1 MTAAAFAAFA
11 PFTLL
16 GTVTIVVM
24 LLIAVRRSHRLA
36 ALSTIVGL
44 MLCCV
49 ALPLAAPASAT
60 AVTPLFVVDGTAL
73 FYSGLV
79 IGSALIV
86 AILSYAYLDGS
97 TQGPPEEYYLLL
109 LTATLGAAVLPA
121 SVHFTSFFLGLET
134 LSISLLGLIA
144 YASPREEAAEAG
156 IKYLVIGGAS
166 SAFLLFGMA
175 LIYADLGTLS
185 FARIGTLAHAGGP
198 PDLYRL
204 VGVAMIITGVGFK
217 LSLVP
222 FHMWTPDIYEGAP
235 APIAGF
241 VAVVSKIAVFAVI
254 LRYFILAE
262 GHGDAS
268 LRAGLAAIAVL
279 SMLGGSLL
287 ALLQNNLKRL
297 LAYSSIAHLGYLLV
311 AFLAAGSLGV
321 EAAAYYLAAYAV
333 TNLGAFGIIALLSA
347 PGSGRDADQIEDYRG
362 LFRTR
367 PFLAGSLA
375 LMLLSLAG
383 MPPTMGFIGKFYLVL
398 AGVNAGFFWLV
409 AALVISSVIS
419 LYYYLRVLVAMA
431 MPVPAE
437 PNATLRAASPPLGT
451 TVIAALLVLLLVLG
465 AYPAPAITLIRITVG
480 LRDNSCHIA
489 RNSAIPCHPQ
499 ISLHVMEMDRDGIS
513 HLLKA

>member
-1 MTAAAFAAFA
+1 MTAAAFRAFM

-16 GTVTIVVM
+16 GAVTIVVM
-24 LLIAVRRSHRLA
+24 LLIAIHRSHRLA
-36 ALSTIVGL
+36 GLSTIVGL
-44 MLCCV
+44 LLCWI
-49 ALPLAAPASAT
+49 ALPLAAPASPT
-60 AVTPLFVVDGTAL
+60 EVTPLFLVDGTTL

-79 IGSALIV
+79 LGSALIV
-86 AILSYAYLDGS
+86 AVLSYAYLDGA
-97 TQGPPEEYYLLL
+97 QGPREEYYLLL

-121 SVHFTSFFLGLET
+121 SVHFASFFLGLET

-144 YASPREEAAEAG
+144 YTSPRTGAAEAAT
-156 IKYLVIGGAS
+156 KYLILGGAS

-175 LIYADLGTLS
+175 LIYADLGTMS
-185 FARIGTLAHAGGP
+185 FSRIGALAHAGGTH
-198 PDLYRL
+198 DLYRL
-204 VGVAMIITGVGFK
+204 VGVAMIVTGVAFK

-235 APIAGF
+235 APITGF

-262 GHGDAS
+262 GPDDAS
-268 LRAGLAAIAVL
+268 LRAALAAIAIL
-279 SMLGGSLL
+279 SMLAGNLL
-287 ALLQNNLKRL
+287 ALLQNNVKRL

-333 TNLGAFGIIALLSA
+333 TNLGAFGIVTLLSA
-347 PGSGRDADQIEDYRG
+347 PGSGRDADRIDDYRG

-383 MPPTMGFIGKFYLVL
+383 IPPTMGFIGKFYLVVTGVD
-398 AGVNAGFFWLV
+398 AGLFWPV
-409 AALVISSVIS
+409 AALVIGSIIG

-431 MPVPAE
+431 MPVPVSADSSS
-437 PNATLRAASPPLGT
+437 AQRASAPLCGT
-451 TVIAALLVLLLVLG
+451 AVIAALLVLLLVFG
-465 AYPAPAITLIRITVG
+465 TYPAPAIALIRMTVG
-480 LRDNSCHIA
+480 ANA
-489 RNSAIPCHPQ
+489 R
-499 ISLHVMEMDRDGIS
+499 
-513 HLLKA
+513 

>member
-1 MTAAAFAAFA
+1 MTAASFAAFA
-11 PFTLL
+11 PFSLL
-16 GTVTIVVM
+16 GAVTIIVM
-24 LLIAVRRSHRLA
+24 LLIAIHRSHRLT
-36 ALSTIVGL
+36 ALSTIIGL
-44 MLCCV
+44 LLCCI
-49 ALPLAAPASAT
+49 ALPFAAPASPT
-60 AVTPLFVVDGTAL
+60 PVTPLFVVDGTAL

-79 IGSALIV
+79 LGSALIV
-86 AILSYAYLDGS
+86 AILSYIYIGDI
-97 TQGPPEEYYLLL
+97 TKGPREEYYLLL

-121 SVHFTSFFLGLET
+121 SVHFASFFLGLET

-144 YASPREEAAEAG
+144 YASPREAAAEAG
-156 IKYLVIGGAS
+156 TKYLILGGAS

-175 LIYADLGTLS
+175 LIYADLGTMS
-185 FARIGTLAHAGGP
+185 FARIGALAHAGGP

-204 VGVAMIITGVGFK
+204 IGVAMLLTGVGFK

-235 APIAGF
+235 APITGF

-262 GHGDAS
+262 GQADAA
-268 LRAGLAAIAVL
+268 LRTGLAIIAIL
-279 SMLGGSLL
+279 SMLGGNLL
-287 ALLQNNLKRL
+287 ALMQNNVKRM

-311 AFLAAGSLGV
+311 AFLAAGSLGI

-333 TNLGAFGIIALLSA
+333 TSLGAFGIVGLLSA
-347 PGSGRDADQIEDYRG
+347 PGSGRDTDQLEDYRG

-383 MPPTMGFIGKFYLVL
+383 IPPTMGFIGKFYLVVSGVG
-398 AGVNAGFFWLV
+398 AGLFWPV
-409 AALVISSVIS
+409 AALVLGSVIG

-437 PNATLRAASPPLGT
+437 RTVALPAASPWFGNA
-451 TVIAALLVLLLVLG
+451 VIAMLLVLLVVLG
-465 AYPAPAITLIRITVG
+465 TYPAPVITLIRMTVG
-480 LRDNSCHIA
+480 
-489 RNSAIPCHPQ
+489 
-499 ISLHVMEMDRDGIS
+499 
-513 HLLKA
+513 

>member
-1 MTAAAFAAFA
+1 MSAAAFAAFA

-24 LLIAVRRSHRLA
+24 LLIAVRRDHRFI

-44 MLCCV
+44 LLCCI
-49 ALPLAAPASAT
+49 ALPLAAPASPT

-79 IGSALIV
+79 LGSAVIV
-86 AILSYAYLDGS
+86 AILSYIYLDGW
-97 TQGPPEEYYLLL
+97 TQGPREEYYLLL
-109 LTATLGAAVLPA
+109 LTATLGAALLPE
-121 SVHFTSFFLGLET
+121 SVHFASFFLGLET

-144 YASPREEAAEAG
+144 YVSPRGEAAEAG
-156 IKYLVIGGAS
+156 TKYLILGGAS

-175 LIYADLGTLS
+175 LIYADLGTMS
-185 FARIGTLAHAGGP
+185 FARIGALIHAGDP
-198 PDLYRL
+198 LDRYR
-204 VGVAMIITGVGFK
+204 VIGVAMILTGVAFK

-235 APIAGF
+235 APVTAF

-254 LRYFILAE
+254 LRYFVLAE
-262 GHGDAS
+262 GHADTS
-268 LRAGLAAIAVL
+268 LRTGLAAIAIL
-279 SMLGGSLL
+279 SMLGGNLL
-287 ALLQNNLKRL
+287 ALLQNNVKRL

-311 AFLAAGSLGV
+311 AFLATGSLGQ

-333 TNLGAFGIIALLSA
+333 MTLGAFGIVGLLSA
-347 PGSGRDADQIEDYRG
+347 PGAGRDADQIEDYRG

-367 PFLAGSLA
+367 PFLASSLA

-383 MPPTMGFIGKFYLVL
+383 IPPTMGFIGKFYLMVSGVG
-398 AGVNAGFFWLV
+398 AGLFWPV
-409 AALVISSVIS
+409 TALVVGSVIG

-437 PNATLRAASPPLGT
+437 RADAPHKATPFYGNAL
-451 TVIAALLVLLLVLG
+451 IAALLVLLVVLG
-465 AYPAPAITLIRITVG
+465 AYPAPAIALIRMTVG
-480 LRDNSCHIA
+480 FTS
-489 RNSAIPCHPQ
+489 
-499 ISLHVMEMDRDGIS
+499 G
-513 HLLKA
+513 